1 MRLRRH
7 SEESGE
13 GNIFWIT
20 MTDLMTGLVL
30 VFMVLFFWAYMEGQT
45 SKIQEQVAQY
55 SVSEEMKQALSE
67 QNIEATVE
75 ASGIVRIQNL
85 ELFDVGSSKLSNKG
99 KAYLNKFTPIY
110 LNSIF
115 SNEILNNN
123 IEKIVIEGH
132 TDSQSF
138 VGKYS
143 NDEQY
148 MKNMELSLNRAYEVA
163 NYMSK
168 TPYNKEQGDRLRKMI
183 VVSGASFANPIIVN
197 DKEDY
202 NKSRRVELK
211 LVMKNSPRK

>member
-1 MRLRRH
+1 
-7 SEESGE
+7 
-13 GNIFWIT
+13 

-55 SVSEEMKQALSE
+55 SVSEEMKQALNE

-75 ASGIVRIQNL
+75 ASGVVRIQNL

-99 KAYLNKFTPIY
+99 KQYLNKFTPIY

-115 SNEILNNN
+115 SNEILNKN
-123 IEKIVIEGH
+123 IDKIVIEGH

-138 VGKYS
+138 IGKYS
-143 NDEQY
+143 ADEQY

-168 TPYNKEQGDRLRKMI
+168 TSYNKEQGDRLRKMI
-183 VVSGASFANPIIVN
+183 VVSGASFANPIVVN
-197 DKEDY
+197 NKEDY

-211 LVMKNSPRK
+211 LVMKNSPKK

>member
-1 MRLRRH
+1 MRVRPKTTDN
-7 SEESGE
+7 EE
-13 GNIFWIT
+13 NIFWVT

-99 KAYLNKFTPIY
+99 KVYLNKFTPIY

-115 SNEILNNN
+115 SNEILNKN
-123 IEKIVIEGH
+123 IDKIVIEGH

-138 VGKYS
+138 VGRYS
-143 NDEQY
+143 DDEQY

-211 LVMKNSPRK
+211 LVMKNSPKK